1 MTKLLSCENVT
12 VNHLS
17 DTLHNRSGI
26 HVGIP
31 DFTLNVLFFISQKV
45 ISVSGSADIVLAHQT
60 IKASAYSFT
69 HNNLIY
75 TNIVCHKDNNIV
87 QIGRNIIN
95 ISNQV
100 QKFQYIYI
108 LLFDTVPVVSSFLA
122 TLDHSANR
130 TVQESMY
137 CIVKT
142 EEWNKCVF
150 ILILNFLCSFLET
163 GEHGTLTTRQVLT
176 GISVLAD
183 FSKYF
188 LHDDELI
195 RHEWEVLCKFSRSGI
210 TFNIQNRAAKTEQVT
225 QNRIILLINTFQV
238 FRCFQLLF

>member
-1 MTKLLSCENVT
+1 
-12 VNHLS
+12 
-17 DTLHNRSGI
+17 
-26 HVGIP
+26 
-31 DFTLNVLFFISQKV
+31 
-45 ISVSGSADIVLAHQT
+45 
-60 IKASAYSFT
+60 
-69 HNNLIY
+69 
-75 TNIVCHKDNNIV
+75 
-87 QIGRNIIN
+87 
-95 ISNQV
+95 
-100 QKFQYIYI
+100 
-108 LLFDTVPVVSSFLA
+108 
-122 TLDHSANR
+122 
-130 TVQESMY
+130 MY

-225 QNRIILLINTFQV
+225 QNRIILLINIFQIFSYFWFLFQNTFLDD
-238 FRCFQLLF
+238 FIHGGRR